1 MTQTDNVAAF
11 TRARVDSIR
20 GNVERVLQGK
30 QDAIR
35 LCLVALLSAG
45 HVLIEDVP
53 GVGKTLLARSLA
65 ESLGCQWRRV
75 QFTPD
80 LLPADLVG
88 VNMWDPEARE
98 FSFHPGP
105 VFANVLLADEVNRA
119 SPKTQSALL
128 ECMEE
133 AQVSVDGTTF
143 PLARP
148 FLVIATQNPFEH
160 EGTYPLPE
168 SQLDRFLVRVTMG
181 YPSRDAALRMLE
193 IHTDHGD
200 NQQRLGPVSNPTD
213 VIALA
218 DIADACYVAAPIKEY
233 VLDIGDATRRDPDVA
248 LGISPRGCVHLIRA
262 AKAAATL
269 AGRNYVVPDDV
280 KWLAGAVL
288 EHRLALNPEA
298 QIRGVR
304 SADVL
309 ARILEAVPVASGR

>member
-11 TRARVDSIR
+11 TRARIDSIR

-35 LCLVALLSAG
+35 LCLVALLAGG

-88 VNMWDPEARE
+88 VNMWDPDVRE
-98 FSFHPGP
+98 FTFHPGP

-133 AQVSVDGTTF
+133 AQVTVDATTF
-143 PLARP
+143 PLAKP

-168 SQLDRFLVRVTMG
+168 SQLDRFLVRVAMG

-193 IHTDHGD
+193 VHTDGAEDHHHI
-200 NQQRLGPVSNPTD
+200 GPVSNPAD

-218 DIADACYVAAPIKEY
+218 EIADACYVAPPIKEY
-233 VLDIGDATRRDPDVA
+233 VLDIGDATRADPEVA
-248 LGISPRGCVHLIRA
+248 LGVSPRGCVHLIRA

-269 AGRNYVVPDDV
+269 AGRNYVVPDDI
-280 KWLAGAVL
+280 KWLAGPVL
-288 EHRLALNPEA
+288 EHRLALVPEA
-298 QIRGVR
+298 QIRGAR
-304 SADVL
+304 AGDVL
-309 ARILEAVPVASGR
+309 ARVLESVPVTTGR